1 MRTSGL
7 LIRRARVRVPP
18 SPHNNSNEIAESVS
32 SDTVSVD
39 TSQSASSGAACP
51 NVSHSPVT
59 VAQDDKWL
67 LLTLTVALSA
77 LAGACEDGACRDSLV
92 QMNRGA
98 FWTAHCP
105 PGARMSYETVAVGDM
120 IIRCVCDPADGGAQ

>member
-18 SPHNNSNEIAESVS
+18 SPHNNFNEIAESVS

-39 TSQSASSGAACP
+39 ASQSASSGADCP

-59 VAQDDKWL
+59 VAQDDR
-67 LLTLTVALSA
+67 SA
-77 LAGACEDGACRDSLV
+77 PFSGGRRLERVRCDDCDAKGYHASGAWREWCESCRGRKFVWVSIVDE
-92 QMNRGA
+92 GK
-98 FWTAHCP
+98 
-105 PGARMSYETVAVGDM
+105 
-120 IIRCVCDPADGGAQ
+120 